1 MSADFLHNSFSGCTP
16 FNVGI
21 QELLRLIGGKQL
33 DGQDI
38 LQLFGCRA
46 SFFAGVVSHSH
57 IVLLVSAGRRVVDG
71 CGGSQNP
78 HLIQQAGLRILR
90 DHQARIKARR
100 LDAEPRISGQA
111 FVNQTVISALR
122 HLGKGSGGNA
132 GAVHFDSHIGGV
144 RIAG

>member
-1 MSADFLHNSFSGCTP
+1 MVA
-16 FNVGI
+16 
-21 QELLRLIGGKQL
+21 
-33 DGQDI
+33 
-38 LQLFGCRA
+38 
-46 SFFAGVVSHSH
+46 
-57 IVLLVSAGRRVVDG
+57 
-71 CGGSQNP
+71 GGSQNP